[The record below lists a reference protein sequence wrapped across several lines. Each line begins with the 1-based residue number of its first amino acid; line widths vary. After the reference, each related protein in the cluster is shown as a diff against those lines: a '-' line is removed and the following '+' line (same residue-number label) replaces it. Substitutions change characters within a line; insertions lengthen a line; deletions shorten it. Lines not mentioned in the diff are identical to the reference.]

1 MTMPAGK
8 APIYITDTKT
18 GELVFIRTVVNLPRI
33 FKDFKEGVE
42 KVTDDEGKV
51 RTDAVRFTV
60 KGIVDGV
67 QLSTH
72 KINLYT
78 SSSLSAAEVE
88 EKKPAGGGSGK
99 LSTVDESSELIRLND

>member
-1 MTMPAGK
+1 MSMPAGK

-18 GELVFIRTVVNLPRI
+18 GDIVAITTVCDLYDI
-33 FKDFKEGVE
+33 FYNFSDGVE
-42 KVTDDEGKV
+42 EVKDKDGKV

-88 EKKPAGGGSGK
+88 KKKPAGGGSGK